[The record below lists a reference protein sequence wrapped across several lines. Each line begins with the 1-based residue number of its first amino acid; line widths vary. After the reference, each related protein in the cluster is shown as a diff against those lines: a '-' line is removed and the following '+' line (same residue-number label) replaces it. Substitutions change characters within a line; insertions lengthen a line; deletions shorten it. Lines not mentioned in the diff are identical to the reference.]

1 MSYVFVYQEWDI
13 LKEQNKD
20 CEVKVEKLLNTS
32 NNRPPFGFQLQE
44 ARIRKRLTTIDVANA
59 VNVSAKMISM
69 FENGIEIP
77 NQNTTRL
84 LNNLLEIN

>member
-1 MSYVFVYQEWDI
+1 MTLVFVYQEWDI

-20 CEVKVEKLLNTS
+20 CEIKVEKLSNTS
-32 NNRPPFGFQLQE
+32 NSRPPFGFQLQE
-44 ARIRKRLTTIDVANA
+44 ARIRKRLTTVDVANA

-77 NQNTTRL
+77 DQDMTQL
-84 LNNLLEIN
+84 LNNLLEMS